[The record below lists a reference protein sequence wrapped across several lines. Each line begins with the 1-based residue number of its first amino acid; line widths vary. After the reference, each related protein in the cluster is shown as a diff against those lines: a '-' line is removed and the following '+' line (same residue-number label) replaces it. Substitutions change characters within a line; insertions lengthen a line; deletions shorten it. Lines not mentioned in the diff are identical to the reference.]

1 MSILSHE
8 ADLSPDE
15 AIEAIKRQ
23 RILKMTV
30 ALGAIVAFVVVLAQ
44 RGNHVLAL
52 MRGVAP

>member
-1 MSILSHE
+1 MSILSHD

-15 AIEAIKRQ
+15 AIEALKRQ